1 MNPLIQEGTRLNT
14 LFQRIRIV
22 LVEPS
27 HPGNIGGTARAM
39 KTMGLHRL
47 VLVNPARYPD
57 PQADWR
63 AAGAMN
69 VLDEARVVADVAEAV
84 ADCHYVIGTSTRAR
98 AIPWPAVLAKDLGPV
113 LLEQAAD
120 AEIAILFGRED
131 SGLRN
136 DELQRCHTHLQIPSS
151 KEYGSLN
158 LAMAVQV
165 ICYEIFQFL
174 EQATVQV
181 SADSQLVQEDVS
193 AIGRRIWDNDPASG
207 VQMDKLI
214 EHLEQVMV
222 SSGFVDPANPSNTV
236 TRMRRLLMRQQL
248 DETEVQIL
256 RGMLT
261 SVQRRMK

>member
-1 MNPLIQEGTRLNT
+1 MNT

-63 AAGAMN
+63 AAGAMD
-69 VLDEARVVADVAEAV
+69 VLDGASVVADVTEAI

-113 LLEQAAD
+113 LAEQAPD

-131 SGLRN
+131 SGLSN

-165 ICYEIFQFL
+165 ICYEIFQYV
-174 EQATVQV
+174 EQAPVQV
-181 SADSQLVQEDVS
+181 SADSQLVQEEVS
-193 AIGRRIWDNDPASG
+193 AIGRRIWDKDPASG

-222 SSGFVDPANPSNTV
+222 TSGFVDPANPGNTV
-236 TRMRRLLMRQQL
+236 TRLRRLFLRQQL

-256 RGMLT
+256 RGMLK

>member
-1 MNPLIQEGTRLNT
+1 
-14 LFQRIRIV
+14 
-22 LVEPS
+22 
-27 HPGNIGGTARAM
+27 
-39 KTMGLHRL
+39 MGLHRL

-63 AAGAMN
+63 AAGAMD
-69 VLDEARVVADVAEAV
+69 VLDGAKVVTDVAEAI

-113 LLEQAAD
+113 LAEQAPD

-131 SGLRN
+131 SGLSN

-165 ICYEIFQFL
+165 ICYEVFQYM
-174 EQATVQV
+174 EQASVQV
-181 SADSQLVQEDVS
+181 SADSQLVQDEVS
-193 AIGRRIWDNDPASG
+193 AIGQRIWDKDPASG
-207 VQMDKLI
+207 VQMDKLL
-214 EHLEQVMV
+214 EHLQEVMV
-222 SSGFVDPANPSNTV
+222 ATGFVDPANPGNTV
-236 TRMRRLLMRQQL
+236 TRLRRLFMRQQL

-256 RGMLT
+256 RGMLK
-261 SVQRRMK
+261 SVQRRIK

>member
-1 MNPLIQEGTRLNT
+1 LKN
-14 LFQRIRIV
+14 LFERVRIV

-27 HPGNIGGTARAM
+27 HPGNIGGAARAM

-47 VLVNPARYPD
+47 VLVNPTRYPD

-63 AAGAMN
+63 AAGAQD
-69 VLDEARVVADVAEAV
+69 VLDGARIANDVIEAI

-113 LLEQAAD
+113 LIEQAAE

-131 SGLRN
+131 SGLSN
-136 DELQRCHTHLQIPSS
+136 EELQRCHTHLQIPSS

-165 ICYEIFQFL
+165 ICYEIFQFV
-174 EQATVQV
+174 EQTAVQV
-181 SADSQLVQEDVS
+181 SAESQVVQDDVS
-193 AIGRRIWDNDPASG
+193 AIGRRIWDKDPASG

-214 EHLEQVMV
+214 EHFEQVMV
-222 SSGFVDPANPSNTV
+222 SSGFVDPANPGNTL
-236 TRMRRLLMRQQL
+236 TRLRRLFMRQQL

-256 RGMLT
+256 RGMLK
-261 SVQRRMK
+261 SVQHRMK

>member
-1 MNPLIQEGTRLNT
+1 MNT
-14 LFQRIRIV
+14 LFRRVRIV

-47 VLVNPARYPD
+47 VLVNPVRYPD

-63 AAGAMN
+63 AAGAMD
-69 VLDEARVVADVAEAV
+69 VLDGAQVVADVEQAI
-84 ADCHYVIGTSTRAR
+84 ADCHFVIGTSTRAR

-113 LLEQAAD
+113 LEEQPAE

-131 SGLRN
+131 SGLSN
-136 DELQRCHTHLQIPSS
+136 DELQKCHTHLQIPSS

-165 ICYEIFQFL
+165 ICYEIFQHL
-174 EQATVQV
+174 EQAGLQV
-181 SADSQLVQEDVS
+181 SAPSQRVQTDVS
-193 AIGRRIWDNDPASG
+193 AMGQRIWDKDPASG
-207 VQMDKLI
+207 LQVDKLL
-214 EHLEQVMV
+214 EHLSAVML
-222 SSGFVDPANPSNTV
+222 SSGFVDAENPGNTL
-236 TRMRRLLMRQQL
+236 TRLRRLFMRAQL

-256 RGMLT
+256 RGMLKA
-261 SVQRRMK
+261 VENRMK